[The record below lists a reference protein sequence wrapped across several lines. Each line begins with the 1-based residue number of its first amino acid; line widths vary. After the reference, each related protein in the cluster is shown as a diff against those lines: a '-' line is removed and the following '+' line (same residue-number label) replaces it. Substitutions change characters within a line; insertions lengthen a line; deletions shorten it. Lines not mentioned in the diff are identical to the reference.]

1 MQTDTPF
8 GCKHVP
14 ENNFASNIVKK
25 VVLAYVIRKKKSKY
39 TWKMSENLCNITV
52 WYPLPILSI

>member
-25 VVLAYVIRKKKSKY
+25 VVLAYVIRKKKIKIHMENE
-39 TWKMSENLCNITV
+39 WKFV
-52 WYPLPILSI
+52 

>member
-25 VVLAYVIRKKKSKY
+25 VVLAYVIRKKK
-39 TWKMSENLCNITV
+39 
-52 WYPLPILSI
+52 